1 MNRAIISIT
10 LTILISLNSYAQE
23 RRFCFL
29 LGAGASV
36 NSENAEFYSRN
47 TLGLDYT
54 KTYII
59 SDGLDVARS
68 GSVLLL
74 GVPLNIAYKRYDIA
88 DAGLSK
94 NRVGRVEVAS
104 GLYLCDKNYNS
115 ISLYLLPTL
124 TFSGGKHKFQV
135 WIPVPQFDWGVK
147 MAADMDIGFSNL
159 GFCYYFRGQK
169 LMIESTEY
177 NFSPKLEFRIGFHI

>member
-1 MNRAIISIT
+1 MNRSIIAIT
-10 LTILISLNSYAQE
+10 LTILITLNSHAQE

-36 NSENAEFYSRN
+36 NSENANFYSRN

-54 KTYII
+54 KTYIV
-59 SDGLDVARS
+59 SDGFDLARS
-68 GSVLLL
+68 GGILLL

-94 NRVGRVEVAS
+94 NRVGRVEIAS
-104 GLYLCDKNYNS
+104 GLYLCNKNINS
-115 ISLYLLPTL
+115 MSLFLLPTL
-124 TFSGGKHKFQV
+124 TFSGGKHEFQV
-135 WIPVPQFDWGVK
+135 WMPVPHFDWGIK

-169 LMIESTEY
+169 LMIESNAY
-177 NFSPKLEFRIGFHI
+177 NFSPKLEFRVGFHI